1 MREDQVQEIQEMIDT
16 VFARLKLDIKNA
28 PAEALP
34 HITKSL
40 LMFKDFSNA
49 MQNNDINQSQQASMM
64 RALRKQIENGNFGID
79 WGNMPPG
86 FTPPPPPNQ
95 PQQ

>member
-1 MREDQVQEIQEMIDT
+1 MREDQINEIQDMIDT
-16 VFARLKLDIKNA
+16 VFARLKSDIKNA

-40 LMFKDFSNA
+40 LMFKDFANA
-49 MQNNDINQSQQASMM
+49 MSNNEMNQQQQASLM
-64 RALRKQIENGNFGID
+64 RALRKQINDGNFGID
-79 WGNMPPG
+79 WGNMPPQ
-86 FTPPPPPNQ
+86 PPNQ